1 MANGNT
7 FEPTSKYSSPSLD
20 SQITLKSEQAI
31 RVFRRCFE
39 TAGHSLFVIDVVSRA
54 LANGS
59 KDSEYSK
66 VEGVVST
73 MLSDMEQ
80 LISNE
85 TERLNT
91 LLEANGQGHQNPS
104 YSKQNEF
111 SFKISSPVILRF
123 ATILLAFDH
132 MITRID
138 TAWLCGLID
147 TQKAMDL
154 HKEKLHWIQ
163 RVVRKLQA
171 HSTAAI
177 KRGRQAKLDQGMLD
191 NLQKKGE
198 TAAAQLD
205 ADDDALAEAA
215 EQAQA
220 QAQAGA
226 AQQQSDMPA
235 VTA

>member
-7 FEPTSKYSSPSLD
+7 FVPQSKYSSPSLE
-20 SQITLKSEQAI
+20 SQITLSSEQAI

-54 LANGS
+54 LASGA

-66 VEGVVST
+66 VDGAVSK
-73 MLSDMEQ
+73 MLSDMEE
-80 LISNE
+80 LITNE
-85 TERLNT
+85 TLRLDA
-91 LLEANGQGHQNPS
+91 LLAANGQGHQKPN
-104 YSKQNEF
+104 YSKPAEF
-111 SFKISSPVILRF
+111 SFMISSPVILRF
-123 ATILLAFDH
+123 AQILLAFDH

-138 TAWLCGLID
+138 TAWLCGLLD
-147 TQKAMDL
+147 TDRAQSL
-154 HKEKLHWIQ
+154 HKEKLHWFQ

-191 NLQKKGE
+191 NLQEKGE

-226 AQQQSDMPA
+226 PQQQNVMEA
-235 VTA
+235 ATA